1 MPADDAAP
9 GHDTWLTPLSL
20 CAFLSTQGGSCG
32 RGMRG
37 QLANSPGIRTG
48 FEGGQMPLYRRLPK
62 LRGIAGGMPAGRKTH
77 VVVNL
82 ADLSAAVAA
91 GKLDVNAELT
101 LATLKEA
108 RLVNASGAERKL
120 PLKVLGEGDLTQ
132 PLKVKAASFSAS
144 AREKLAAAGGAAI
157 DDAGKAKWTRALGE
171 RRKAAAEAAAPPTPK
186 GKGGPAKK

>member
-1 MPADDAAP
+1 
-9 GHDTWLTPLSL
+9 
-20 CAFLSTQGGSCG
+20 
-32 RGMRG
+32 MRG

-101 LATLKEA
+101 LQTLKEA
-108 RLVNASGAERKL
+108 RLIKSTGSERAL
-120 PLKVLGEGDLTQ
+120 PLKVLGDGDLSQ
-132 PLKVKAASFSAS
+132 PLKVKAHSFSAS
-144 AREKLAAAGGAAI
+144 ARDKIAAAGGSVI
-157 DDAGKAKWTRALGE
+157 EDPGRAKWTRSLGE
-171 RRKAAAEAAAPPTPK
+171 KRKVAAEEKAAAQPKSNK
-186 GKGGPAKK
+186 GKKA